1 MKGFQKIKS
10 GLDIEGVLIY
20 CILRTEKRDFG
31 IVIGGNV
38 DFRVAGDLRNI
49 VDGLGENSDIS
60 NTQQQV
66 NLIKKQFKEIAKHR
80 PTIKKN
86 VFHQALRLTE
96 GETITHAKWVEVG
109 DEYVK
114 RMGLE
119 HHQYVFVLHDDISKE
134 TGLSQQHIHIVA
146 NRVGL
151 DGTAYNSSHESM
163 KSTAIITQLE
173 KDFDLVIT
181 RSAADARSDIKAEQE
196 IIQAESESSQT
207 TANPDYS
214 SAHQT
219 SSPKVRLTKGEME
232 KALKEKALPFKARVS
247 RDIQAAIT
255 HLYSQSPTNAPP
267 TIIELIDYLAQLA
280 NPIIAIPN
288 ISGVTTNKFN
298 GLSFFAVDSGSGT
311 GVSFKGSQLGFSQ
324 MELHKR
330 GIDLQSKGTAD
341 DKIRE
346 CDELRASAINGK
358 ARVAERLHELRQ
370 SSDTGGE
377 SHISP
382 DSDTGGGA
390 NQKSG
395 KSTKN
400 SGSTSASDGA
410 GKGKVGR
417 KSKDANRHAKSAGSR
432 SQRAGVSQA
441 EDEAIG
447 KRAEDVKSGLD
458 YIRSQSQ
465 SYQAGAGGGNTG
477 ADGRACDNE
486 ALPDDI
492 RRRNNK
498 HSDFIRTSRDQ
509 EILNDAEYILHALK
523 GKARI
528 RRDGLRAKKYIRE
541 LNDKYSLIAIL
552 NLRISQDRR
561 FLYTGRPYTSSVVSS
576 FGCAV
581 ISIVLRFFTFGL
593 FKGLGGGYSN
603 TEMGRF
609 CSEIMALRCEILNER
624 HAVKRRESNRIKNEI
639 KLKLKGGLT
648 CLDDDKE
655 GVNLFG
661 EPTENSEVI
670 HLIDEVVIE

>member
-38 DFRVAGDLRNI
+38 DFRIAGDLRNI
-49 VDGLGENSDIS
+49 VDGRGAYSDIS
-60 NTQQQV
+60 NPQHQV
-66 NLIKKQFKEIAKHR
+66 NLIKKQFKNVSKRR

-109 DEYVK
+109 EEYVK

-119 HHQYVFVLHDDISKE
+119 HHQYVFVLHDDVSKE

-151 DGTAYNSSHESM
+151 DGTAFNSSHESM

-173 KDFDLVIT
+173 KDFGLVIT
-181 RSAADARSDIKAEQE
+181 RSAADARVDLKAEQE

-207 TANPDYS
+207 TLKPDYS
-214 SAHQT
+214 FAHQT
-219 SSPKVRLTKGEME
+219 SNPKIRLTKGEME

-255 HLYSQSPTNAPP
+255 HLYAQSPSKSPP
-267 TIIELIDYLAQLA
+267 TITELIDYLAQLA

-288 ISGVTTNKFN
+288 MSGVTTNKFN

-311 GVSFKGSQLGFSQ
+311 GVSFKGSQMGFSQ
-324 MELHKR
+324 IELHKR

-358 ARVAERLHELRQ
+358 ARVAKRLHELRQ
-370 SSDTGGE
+370 SANTGGE
-377 SHISP
+377 SHISH
-382 DSDTGGGA
+382 DSDIRGGA
-390 NQKSG
+390 KQKSARY
-395 KSTKN
+395 SKN
-400 SGSTSASDGA
+400 SGRSSASDGA
-410 GKGKVGR
+410 GNGKVGR
-417 KSKDANRHAKSAGSR
+417 KSKDANRSAKSSGSR

-447 KRAEDVKSGLD
+447 KRTEDVKSGLD

-465 SYQAGAGGGNTG
+465 NFQDGSGRSSSG
-477 ADGRACDNE
+477 ADGRACDSE
-486 ALPDDI
+486 AIPNDI
-492 RRRNNK
+492 RSRNYI
-498 HSDFIRTSRDQ
+498 HHDFIRNSRDQ
-509 EILNDAEYILHALK
+509 EILNDAEYILHELK

-541 LNDKYSLIAIL
+541 MNDEYSFMAIL

-561 FLYTGRPYTSSVVSS
+561 SLYTGRPYTSSVVSS

-581 ISIVLRFFTFGL
+581 ISIILRFFTFGL
-593 FKGLGGGYSN
+593 FRGLGGGYSN

-609 CSEIMALRCEILNER
+609 CAELMALRCEISNER
-624 HAVKRRESNRIKNEI
+624 LSEKIRKSNRIKDEI
-639 KLKLKGGLT
+639 KLKLKGVVT
-648 CLDDDKE
+648 CQDNEKE
-655 GVNLFG
+655 DSNLYG
-661 EPTENSEVI
+661 EPIEKSVVNHLMTEN
-670 HLIDEVVIE
+670 VVE